1 MNLKLLL
8 LTDGT
13 YVISWVYELPEEPKG
28 FLAYPMQVVKSG
40 KGITLNKFPYYS
52 EQDFLLL
59 YSNSICTIVE
69 PDENL
74 KSKYKTIHPDEPDIE
89 LPETNTESEQL
100 LSEGEVL

>member
-13 YVISWVYELPEEPKG
+13 YVIAWVYELPEEPRG
-28 FLAYPMQVVKSG
+28 FLALPMQVVKSG
-40 KGITLNKFPYYS
+40 KGISLKKFPFYS
-52 EQDFLLL
+52 EQEYVLL

-74 KSKYKTIHPDEPDIE
+74 KSKYLTIHPEQPDIE
-89 LPETNTESEQL
+89 LPETEPEEQL
-100 LSEGEVL
+100 LTEGEVL